1 MTHGTNTSEKFWVFD
16 GMSDE
21 YVDALL
27 RGWLEKRGVRPPS
40 RLSARSRSDAA
51 PPRAAERDAARIQR
65 ASRHRAA

>member
-27 RGWLEKRGVRPPS
+27 RGWLEKARGPASV
-40 RLSARSRSDAA
+40 A
-51 PPRAAERDAARIQR
+51 P
-65 ASRHRAA
+65 